1 MSEGLEKEINELPSL
16 TVFQLRT
23 RLILCYLLY
32 FLNSDIFTF
41 GISIVSC
48 ALPLFFVSFS
58 FWNWLIML
66 TFHYFV
72 FWKKLKPL
80 LDEKFQTNKDLE
92 EIKEVM
98 EAIRIELR
106 SKSNLIE

>member
-32 FLNSDIFTF
+32 FLNSDLFTF

-58 FWNWLIML
+58 SWNWLIIL
-66 TFHYFV
+66 CFHYFV
-72 FWKKLKPL
+72 FWRKLKPL
-80 LDEKFQTNKDLE
+80 LDKKFQTKKDLM
-92 EIKEVM
+92 EIKKVI

-106 SKSNLIE
+106 GSNFGF